1 MFAEL
6 TGLFE
11 VIVMALIIFS
21 VGLVFEIR
29 HERKEKKDKE
39 R

>member
-11 VIVMALIIFS
+11 VIVMALIIFAFA
-21 VGLVFEIR
+21 LALEIYY
-29 HERKEKKDKE
+29 ERKE